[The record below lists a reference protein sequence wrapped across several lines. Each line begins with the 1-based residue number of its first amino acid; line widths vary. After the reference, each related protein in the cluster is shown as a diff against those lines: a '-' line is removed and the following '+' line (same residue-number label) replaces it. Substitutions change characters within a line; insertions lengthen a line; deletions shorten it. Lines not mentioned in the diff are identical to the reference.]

1 MNGSNKKETIKM
13 KTSIIDISNDKKHK
27 LRYSHCLGLMINELW
42 NLNNLEVK
50 NILDKYSCGVFQQMG
65 ILDATLRFPISLKE
79 SDLPKIL
86 QLNDDDRINPPI
98 GLVDVKPGIK
108 EAFESEWAE
117 FEKEVK
123 KMEKM
128 KKKKKGKRC

>member
-1 MNGSNKKETIKM
+1 M

-42 NLNNLEVK
+42 LLNNPEVK

-86 QLNDDDRINPPI
+86 QLNEDDRINPPI
-98 GLVDVKPGIK
+98 FLSDVNPGIK
-108 EAFESEWAE
+108 DAFESEWAE
-117 FEKEVK
+117 LEKK
-123 KMEKM
+123 INGMEKIKN
-128 KKKKKGKRC
+128 KKKVKRP

>member
-1 MNGSNKKETIKM
+1 M

-42 NLNNLEVK
+42 LLNNPEVK

-86 QLNDDDRINPPI
+86 QKVGRKYILDSVYYDNRMQN
-98 GLVDVKPGIK
+98 
-108 EAFESEWAE
+108 AA
-117 FEKEVK
+117 VK
-123 KMEKM
+123 K
-128 KKKKKGKRC
+128 